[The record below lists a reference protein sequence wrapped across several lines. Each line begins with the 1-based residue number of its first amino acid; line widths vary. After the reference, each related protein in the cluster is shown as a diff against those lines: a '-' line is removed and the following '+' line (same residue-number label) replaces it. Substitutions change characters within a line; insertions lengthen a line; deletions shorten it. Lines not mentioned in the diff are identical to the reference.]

1 MLYNLPI
8 TIESFTISLW
18 KLKAS
23 SDPSILDTF
32 YDEVVSSTNE
42 LNEVDKNEGFFFRAA
57 SIYLLSSMRDVR
69 LLIAIM

>member
-42 LNEVDKNEGFFFRAA
+42 LNEVDMNEGFFF
-57 SIYLLSSMRDVR
+57 
-69 LLIAIM
+69 